1 MRSIFTASP
10 ARLGHAGDHALVRE
24 LPQADP
30 AEAELAEDGARAP
43 AAVAAR
49 VAPHLEALR
58 PALLHPEG
66 LLGHA
71 WLLLPS
77 LAGEREPETAQER
90 QALLVRPRGGRD
102 RDVEAAHLLDRVVVD
117 LREDD
122 LLPDAERVVA
132 AAVERSR
139 IEPAEVADARQR
151 DRDEAVE
158 ELPHLGAPERHARAD
173 RHPLADLE
181 ARDRLLRA
189 THLRALPGDRR
200 QLLDRRVERLRVGLR
215 LADAHVERD
224 LRDRRHL
231 HDRREGELLLEP
243 GAQLAPVELLEPRRV
258 AVPVLVLRALSRHY
272 LSISWPQSARRHT
285 RRRTRSPLISFS
297 VTPIRVGRLQ
307 TGQTSIT
314 FPTGS
319 AAGLSITPPGM
330 MDGPP
335 MRLESFT
342 GLGRVWRFTRFRF
355 STTTRRSRG
364 RASMTRPCLPR
375 SLPDRIWTRSPLRT
389 HIVVGI
395 REPPGRAR
403 RSS

>member
-1 MRSIFTASP
+1 MRAISCLRRDVGISTVSCIALLALRMRASMSATGSVSIP
-10 ARLGHAGDHALVRE
+10 RLLPRALRHAGDHALVRE

-189 THLRALPGDRR
+189 THLRALAGDRR
-200 QLLDRRVERLRVGLR
+200 QLLDRAVERLRVGLR

-224 LRDRRHL
+224 LRDARHL
-231 HDRREGELLLEP
+231 HDRRHAELVLQALS
-243 GAQLAPVELLEPRRV
+243 QLALVPLLQARCV
-258 AVPVLVLRALSRHY
+258 AVPVLGLTFARAH
-272 LSISWPQSARRHT
+272 
-285 RRRTRSPLISFS
+285 
-297 VTPIRVGRLQ
+297 
-307 TGQTSIT
+307 
-314 FPTGS
+314 
-319 AAGLSITPPGM
+319 LSITC
-330 MDGPP
+330 
-335 MRLESFT
+335 
-342 GLGRVWRFTRFRF
+342 
-355 STTTRRSRG
+355 
-364 RASMTRPCLPR
+364 PCFPR
-375 SLPDRIWTRSPLRT
+375 SLPASTWTRSPLWMRIFVAT
-389 HIVVGI
+389 RG
-395 REPPGRAR
+395 PPAR
-403 RSS
+403 G